1 MPDVSAPA
9 RIRPLN
15 ELDLGSIVRIDERIS
30 GIYRPEIWE
39 RRVLYYLRRDPDPSQ
54 VAEVG
59 GEVVGFMF
67 GDVREGEFGIEQPS
81 GWIERFGIDPE
92 YRGRDLGK
100 QMFDALRRHF
110 AAQGAITVRTMVNR
124 EEAGVAGFL
133 GAMGFAP
140 SSLQALEMTLT
151 PGA

>member
-39 RRVLYYLRRDPDPSQ
+39 RRVLYYLRRDPDASQ

-81 GWIERFGIDPE
+81 GWIERFGVDPE

-140 SSLQALEMTLT
+140 SSLQALEMKLT

>member
-9 RIRPLN
+9 VIRPLT

-39 RRVLYYLRRDPDPSQ
+39 RRVLYYLRRDPDASQ

-59 GEVVGFMF
+59 GQVVGFMF

-92 YRGRDLGK
+92 FRGRDLAK
-100 QMFDALRRHF
+100 HMFDRLRRHF
-110 AAQGAITVRTMVNR
+110 AAQGATTVRTMVDRN
-124 EEAGVAGFL
+124 EAGLAGFL

-140 SSLQALEMTLT
+140 SSMQALEMTLT